1 MHPRD
6 YIRQHKAE
14 LEAWDPYAWKQ
25 MFNACDALSAA
36 WLTRK
41 QEAERMAQ
49 QMGGYGAPGVFNP
62 TSGYQAY
69 GSELQRWQETVK
81 EANSNHDTIAASA
94 FQLKEVHSSYRQS
107 ADAVSKR
114 RVRES
119 CNAALTNL
127 PDWPA
132 PLNAN
137 QLW

>member
-1 MHPRD
+1 MS
-6 YIRQHKAE
+6 
-14 LEAWDPYAWKQ
+14 
-25 MFNACDALSAA
+25 NACDTLSAA

-41 QEAERMAQ
+41 QEAERVVQ
-49 QMGGYGAPGVFNP
+49 QLGGNGASGQFGP

-69 GSELQRWQETVK
+69 GSELQRWQQIVK

-107 ADAVSKR
+107 GDAVSKR

-119 CNAALTNL
+119 CNAALSNL

-132 PLNAN
+132 PLNAS
-137 QLW
+137 QPW